1 MFSWYNSKS
10 QNPHD
15 LSFRGCLFLYSFSY
29 KLSSS
34 KYKPLGNC
42 VIRFQEKIW
51 SINSFQGSVECWL
64 EAGSVFTAHWLMFR
78 TSLCLGTPHFLLCW
92 PPLELKNVASNTS
105 WSIFQRSTVLYFGCI
120 PLVLLFCIV
129 HFKNSQRKC
138 TNNFCFH
145 VASFLNTKF
154 SFFKCTY
161 GINIYTHPCHPTLG

>member
-1 MFSWYNSKS
+1 MALEFWYLIGINVGTECLEITVWVHKCNYFPRVYCGQKCFRWYNSKS
-10 QNPHD
+10 QNPMTSPSVAA
-15 LSFRGCLFLYSFSY
+15 SFFIPFSY

-92 PPLELKNVASNTS
+92 PHWN
-105 WSIFQRSTVLYFGCI
+105 
-120 PLVLLFCIV
+120 
-129 HFKNSQRKC
+129 
-138 TNNFCFH
+138 
-145 VASFLNTKF
+145 
-154 SFFKCTY
+154 
-161 GINIYTHPCHPTLG
+161 